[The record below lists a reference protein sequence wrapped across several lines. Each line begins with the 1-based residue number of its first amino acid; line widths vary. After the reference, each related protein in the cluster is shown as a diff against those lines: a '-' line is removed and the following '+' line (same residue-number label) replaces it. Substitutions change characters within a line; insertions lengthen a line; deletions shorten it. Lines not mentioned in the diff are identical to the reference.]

1 MNPTAEN
8 RSVRPL
14 VQMVRSAY
22 LASRQLRPG
31 EALVRPA
38 TWMGD
43 ISRTLAR
50 RRYFLGNK

>member
-14 VQMVRSAY
+14 VQMVRSAN

-38 TWMGD
+38 TWMED

-50 RRYFLGNK
+50 RRYILGNK